1 MSTSLRLML
10 LAASNTTSDMHD
22 GRYALLRLLL
32 VAYVVL
38 VLLAQATA

>member
-1 MSTSLRLML
+1 MSMSLRIML
-10 LAASNTTSDMHD
+10 LAANNTTSDMHD

-38 VLLAQATA
+38 VLLAQAAA